1 MQKAFNEERAEKDAK
16 DPLNVIN
23 DPTILAH
30 IELGKTICT
39 LHYMYSLMKSGSYSA
54 QTTGD
59 Q

>member
-1 MQKAFNEERAEKDAK
+1 MRKAFNEERVEKDAK
-16 DPLNVIN
+16 DPLNIIN

-30 IELGKTICT
+30 VELGKTICM
-39 LHYMYSLMKSGSYSA
+39 LHYMYSLTKSCSYSA